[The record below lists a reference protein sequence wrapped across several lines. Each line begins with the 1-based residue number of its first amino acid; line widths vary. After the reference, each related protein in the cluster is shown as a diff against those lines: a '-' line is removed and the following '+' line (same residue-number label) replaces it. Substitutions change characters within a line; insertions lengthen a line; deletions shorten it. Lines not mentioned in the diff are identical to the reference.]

1 MILKKVKGKPAPWL
15 SNGVKALM
23 NDRDKLLR
31 RSRRTRKEPDISAY
45 KRKRNEV
52 KIAVKRAKS
61 DYHKKLL
68 KEGAND
74 PKKFWRALKSIYP
87 TKVNEREAM
96 KTLDVDGVKIKDP
109 HVISDAFCS
118 FFTSIVTTLKEKA
131 FPLCNFSWK
140 IPSEMSKKTD
150 QNFIF
155 KVVSRREVEQQL
167 KSVKRNKATG
177 LDDLPPGLIKDS
189 AELISAPLAH
199 LINLSLK
206 TSIFPTDW
214 KAAKVIPTHKSG
226 VHSNPDNY
234 RPISVLPV
242 ISKVIEKIIHRQ
254 LITYLDKNNLLTKS
268 QFGFRPKLS
277 TEYAVT
283 ILLDSIRVNVD
294 KGMYLVFFSPADIV
308 WKILEFKIS
317 RALLRVLKEVH
328 RVRMIQNGI
337 ALAAKLHPDSWLII
351 IIIGAV
357 RGSGAKFLMK
367 PLDHIV
373 RGELISSNELL
384 QPHFATKSALLVS
397 ALLYSEAFAGFNIT
411 RQVMVIFIIAC
422 LVLFQVAFIFTSIED
437 PYLKVEK
444 ILSYAFMKL
453 PQELFSKHDKKSKT
467 D

>member
-1 MILKKVKGKPAPWL
+1 
-15 SNGVKALM
+15 M

-52 KIAVKRAKS
+52 NIAVKRAKS

-87 TKVNEREAM
+87 TKTNEREAM
-96 KTLDVDGVKIKDP
+96 KTLEADDVKIKDP

-140 IPSEMSKKTD
+140 MPSKMSKKTA
-150 QNFIF
+150 QNFISN
-155 KVVSRREVEQQL
+155 VVSRHEVKQQL
-167 KSVKRNKATG
+167 KSVKRHKATG

-189 AELISAPLAH
+189 ALISAPLAH

-206 TSIFPTDW
+206 TSIFPTEW

-242 ISKVIEKIIHRQ
+242 ISKVIEKIVHRQ

-277 TEYAVT
+277 TEYAAT
-283 ILLDSIRVNVD
+283 ILLDGIRVKVD
-294 KGMYLVFFSPADIV
+294 KGRLVGAIFVDLSFPQ
-308 WKILEFKIS
+308 IS
-317 RALLRVLKEVH
+317 FRHHKSRNV
-328 RVRMIQNGI
+328 
-337 ALAAKLHPDSWLII
+337 AK
-351 IIIGAV
+351 
-357 RGSGAKFLMK
+357 
-367 PLDHIV
+367 
-373 RGELISSNELL
+373 
-384 QPHFATKSALLVS
+384 
-397 ALLYSEAFAGFNIT
+397 
-411 RQVMVIFIIAC
+411 
-422 LVLFQVAFIFTSIED
+422 
-437 PYLKVEK
+437 
-444 ILSYAFMKL
+444 
-453 PQELFSKHDKKSKT
+453 
-467 D
+467 

>member
-1 MILKKVKGKPAPWL
+1 
-15 SNGVKALM
+15 
-23 NDRDKLLR
+23 
-31 RSRRTRKEPDISAY
+31 
-45 KRKRNEV
+45 
-52 KIAVKRAKS
+52 
-61 DYHKKLL
+61 
-68 KEGAND
+68 
-74 PKKFWRALKSIYP
+74 
-87 TKVNEREAM
+87 M

-155 KVVSRREVEQQL
+155 NVVSRREVEQQL

-189 AELISAPLAH
+189 AELISAPLTH

-254 LITYLDKNNLLTKS
+254 LITYLGKNNLLTKS

-294 KGMYLVFFSPADIV
+294 KGMLSAS
-308 WKILEFKIS
+308 ILKFILCASNKSRKSFK
-317 RALLRVLKEVH
+317 ANC
-328 RVRMIQNGI
+328 MN
-337 ALAAKLHPDSWLII
+337 
-351 IIIGAV
+351 
-357 RGSGAKFLMK
+357 
-367 PLDHIV
+367 
-373 RGELISSNELL
+373 
-384 QPHFATKSALLVS
+384 
-397 ALLYSEAFAGFNIT
+397 
-411 RQVMVIFIIAC
+411 
-422 LVLFQVAFIFTSIED
+422 
-437 PYLKVEK
+437 
-444 ILSYAFMKL
+444 
-453 PQELFSKHDKKSKT
+453 
-467 D
+467 